1 MSDRLILL
9 ASSLALAACAG
20 MSLREVRHERPS
32 NAQKFAELRFTSA
45 SQGSV
50 KVFEIGGLGF
60 SDYAYHQS
68 PVWLSPGKVAVK
80 YGCFSGGPQP
90 SKTVVVRV
98 PTSGVFALSCGPAGE
113 LLLAR
118 VQT

>member
-1 MSDRLILL
+1 MS
-9 ASSLALAACAG
+9 A
-20 MSLREVRHERPS
+20 REVRLEQPS
-32 NAQKFAELRFTSA
+32 NAQKFAELRFASA

-60 SDYAYHQS
+60 TDHAYHQE

-90 SKTVVVRV
+90 SRTVVVRV
-98 PTSGVFALSCGPAGE
+98 PTSGVFAFSCGPAGE